1 MEATVYNPQKGR
13 LETIEVEFTN
23 DNTTRFSQCRND
35 GDISMIT
42 DFNGDILI
50 SAFAY
55 TYPFRIYDTSRADID
70 YDQEK
75 AKQLRSRYE

>member
-23 DNTTRFSQCRND
+23 DNTTWFSQYKNAVN
-35 GDISMIT
+35 ISMIT

-50 SAFAY
+50 SDFAY
-55 TYPFRIYDTSRADID
+55 TYPFRIYDTSRADIG
-70 YDQEK
+70 YDKGK
-75 AKQLRSRYE
+75 ARQLRSQYE